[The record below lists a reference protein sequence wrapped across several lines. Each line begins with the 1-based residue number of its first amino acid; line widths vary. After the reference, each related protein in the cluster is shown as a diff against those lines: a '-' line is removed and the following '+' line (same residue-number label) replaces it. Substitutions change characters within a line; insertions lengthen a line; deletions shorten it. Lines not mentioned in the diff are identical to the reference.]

1 MDSDSM
7 MVRLR
12 DQITKL
18 LAAEA
23 NGLADMSGAF
33 MFGQS
38 QKGFIRTLL
47 AWEVRFYL
55 HRSGYNQEVDEPL

>member
-1 MDSDSM
+1 

-23 NGLADMSGAF
+23 NGSAGISGVF
-33 MFGQS
+33 MLGQS
-38 QKGFIRTLL
+38 QKGVIRTLL
-47 AWEVRFYL
+47 AWEARFYL